1 MTSGPVDP
9 KEQTP
14 SGPEKSSDGK
24 TWNSA
29 EQIAEH
35 RAMTPAQ
42 RWAKTIS
49 LSRAALRMSR
59 AERVDE
65 R

>member
-1 MTSGPVDP
+1 MSSGPTGP
-9 KEQTP
+9 EEQTP
-14 SGPEKSSDGK
+14 SGPEKSTDGK
-24 TWNSA
+24 TWNSP